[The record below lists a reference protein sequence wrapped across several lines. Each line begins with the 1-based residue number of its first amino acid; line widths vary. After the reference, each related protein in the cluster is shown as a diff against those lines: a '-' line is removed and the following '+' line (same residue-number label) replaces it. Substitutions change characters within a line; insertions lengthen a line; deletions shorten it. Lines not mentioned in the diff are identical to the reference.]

1 AADEKL
7 KKATVEWEHERAQLK
22 SQIDRLEGAV
32 AEAIARASNPLRST
46 QPVKEQFE
54 VELNRVHKEKT
65 EIEQAFLRAKTEW
78 EQEKLK
84 MTAEMVKLRRAAQI
98 MGRPVDTPEVNPK
111 IRDLE
116 NELKATSKAYQSERL
131 QLNGE
136 IERLEERIHYVPGSQ
151 DGVSKGVVD
160 QLRKQYEQ
168 RLQETIQQKTQLAEQ
183 LQSTSSLLEAERARS
198 SAREAT
204 HSGLD
209 EKDIAAEVSRV
220 ESLIKEIVALIDNPE
235 TELSTIIRKNVQK
248 AELDAYLKGIL
259 FVLN

>member
-1 AADEKL
+1 MPRANETMVTESGPAPAPALQVAPPPPPAPAAPDP
-7 KKATVEWEHERAQLK
+7 R
-22 SQIDRLEGAV
+22 ID
-32 AEAIARASNPLRST
+32 
-46 QPVKEQFE
+46 
-54 VELNRVHKEKT
+54 
-65 EIEQAFLRAKTEW
+65 
-78 EQEKLK
+78 EQEHRLQELQK
-84 MTAEMVKLRRAAQI
+84 Q
-98 MGRPVDTPEVNPK
+98 
-111 IRDLE
+111 LE
-116 NELKATSKAYQSERL
+116 ATSKAYQSERL

-235 TELSTIIRKNVQK
+235 TEMSTIIRKNVQK

-259 FVLN
+259 FVLNRGKEA